1 MTCNLCLVI
10 LHTFEPKHIKQ
21 AYTAQKENMTK
32 YGVTT
37 SSSLVISLIF
47 ALAVQAAG
55 FALDTSKYIG
65 IDEIRMDMDAYC
77 LSVFSGTQV
86 EKFGLKIL
94 SVVRGAKPGRDM
106 ILVLGTDERFQHSS
120 AVHGCSGSS
129 VFIDGRLA
137 GALAAGWDGSLDPVY
152 LVRPIEDMLEV
163 GSVDASVPAND
174 MTASGFDFSR
184 SLDIETCY
192 QQSIT
197 RLQNLNPDFRMYL
210 PLSSSLP
217 AGVIEQ
223 HDQALKGMGF
233 LSVGA
238 GGLLPSRSFKEVG
251 TYERGGVLAL
261 VLCGG
266 DISLAATGT
275 VTEVIGDQ
283 VYGFGHQ
290 YRGRGA
296 VNLPMATGVVHTVVA
311 SRRSSFKLSSPGPVS
326 GIFQFDQSSGVR
338 GTIGQMPRTIPFH
351 IEVDRYNDPQAR
363 VYDCY
368 LAVDQ
373 ALTPMILQIVLDG
386 AANMQGAM
394 PFEHTIRYSGQI
406 TLEGGESIA
415 IDNVSSGRQT
425 SEIGRELYSVVDLF
439 LNNPFEEVNI
449 DSIDVKMS
457 MEPVD
462 MIASVW
468 AVDVSRTTVR
478 PGQTI
483 TASVV
488 LKSYRSQEQTVAV
501 DLKIPEN
508 LSAGT
513 YKVQI
518 MGGSEYQSFVSKM
531 SPQRFTAVDLGSLK
545 TALDGLLSY
554 RRDRLYAVMPIPASG
569 VVIRQHELGQ
579 LPPTKMLLMQDS
591 KRLQPLEPYKAWT
604 ENHIDLDKIV
614 AGSAEIEVIV
624 KQ

>member
-1 MTCNLCLVI
+1 V
-10 LHTFEPKHIKQ
+10 
-21 AYTAQKENMTK
+21 K
-32 YGVTT
+32 YRVST
-37 SSSLVISLIF
+37 SSSVAILLLLVLTI
-47 ALAVQAAG
+47 QGAG
-55 FALDTSKYIG
+55 FALDTAKYIG

-137 GALAAGWDGSLDPVY
+137 GALAAGWDGSLDALY

-163 GSVDASVPAND
+163 GSADASISAND
-174 MTASGFDFSR
+174 MMVCGFDFSR
-184 SLDIETCY
+184 PLDIDTYY

-197 RLQNLNPDFRMYL
+197 RLQNQNPDSRMYL

-217 AGVIEQ
+217 ARVIEQ
-223 HDQALKGMGF
+223 HDSVLKEMGF

-238 GGLLPSRSFKEVG
+238 AGLLPSRSFEEVG

-283 VYGFGHQ
+283 VYGFGHSYKGQ
-290 YRGRGA
+290 GA

-311 SRRSSFKLSSPGPVS
+311 SRKSSFKLSSPGPVS
-326 GIFQFDQSSGVR
+326 GVFQFDQSSGVR
-338 GTIGQMPRTIPFH
+338 GTMGQMPRTIPLH
-351 IEVDRYNDPQAR
+351 IEVDRYNDSQVR

-373 ALTPMILQIVLDG
+373 AVTPMILQVVLDG
-386 AANMQGAM
+386 AANMQG
-394 PFEHTIRYSGQI
+394 PLPLEHTICYSGQI
-406 TLEGGESIA
+406 VLKGGESIV

-425 SEIGRELYSVVDLF
+425 SEIGRELYSAVGLL
-439 LNNPFEEVNI
+439 LNNPFGEVKI
-449 DSIDVKMS
+449 DSIDIKMNI
-457 MEPVD
+457 EPVSTT
-462 MIASVW
+462 ASIW
-468 AVDVSRTTVR
+468 AVDVSQTEIR
-478 PGQTI
+478 PGEVM

-488 LKSYRSQEQTVAV
+488 LRSYRSQEEIVTI
-501 DLKIPEN
+501 DLKIPET
-508 LSAGT
+508 LAAGR
-513 YKVQI
+513 YKIQI
-518 MGGSEYQSFVSKM
+518 LGGPEYQSFVSKTA
-531 SPQRFTAVDLGSLK
+531 PQRFMAVDLTSLE
-545 TALDGLLSY
+545 TALDSVFKV
-554 RRDRLYAVMPIPASG
+554 RRDRLYAVMPTSASG

-591 KRLQPLEPYKAWT
+591 KRLQPLEAYRAWT
-604 ENHIDLDKIV
+604 ENHIELDKIV
-614 AGSAEIEVIV
+614 AGSAEIEVTV
-624 KQ
+624 KH